1 MKGLRTSAVAAWL
14 VIMTS
19 AVVSQNLTQ
28 TVRGTVIDYDS
39 RKPLIGATVVVTGID
54 PLKGTVTD
62 IQGNFKLEQV
72 PVGRHTLKIT
82 YMGYEEMTI
91 PEIPVGSA
99 KEVILT
105 IELTEALTPL
115 EEVVISAGMDK
126 GKPLNEM
133 TTVSARSF
141 TVEETRRYPMSISDP
156 SRMALSFAGTAT
168 TSDETNEIIIRGNS
182 PKGLLWR
189 LEGSE
194 IPGPNH
200 FAEEGSSAGAIS
212 ILSSNLITSSD
223 FMTGAFPAEYGNAI
237 SGVFDISLRNGNTE
251 TREYS
256 FQFGVLGTDLSLEG
270 PFKKGYKGSYLANYR
285 YSTLALFHLAGIKLA
300 GDQIPQFQ
308 DLSFNLHLPSPI
320 GEFNVWCIGGL
331 SNSTLEAKRDS
342 LEWTYQSDRMDDVT
356 KSGMFAAGVTH
367 LFFPNQRSYL
377 RTVLSFSGSGN
388 LDEVKLLDTA
398 YVAQPFEKQDALSD
412 AVRISTL
419 YNIKFN
425 PRFTLRTGMI
435 ASRLHFSYLKE
446 GTDEADGKW
455 KRFIDSKGHTYL
467 YQAYLQTR
475 YRFNEELSMNTGI
488 HFMLFGLTKK
498 FSIEPRIGLKW
509 DVTSRQSLGIGLGLH
524 SRHEPLFTYF
534 TQVWDSTL
542 HEYIFPDKKLDLMK
556 ALHLV
561 VSYELIFRED
571 FHMKTEAYYQYLF
584 DVPVSQKPDE
594 AVSTINGDVGL
605 DTLVNSGK
613 GKNYGIEFTLEK
625 YFTHQYY
632 FLVTSSIFRSQFRA
646 SDDHWYHTRYD
657 IGFINNLIGGKE
669 FYIGKGKNNILGAN
683 AKLIWAGGTRYTPID
698 YEQSVEKGTTVYLT
712 RESYSIQSPDYLRMD
727 IGVSYRMNRLKS
739 AHIFS
744 LDIQNLTNRQ
754 NVYTQYYDP
763 DTQALVMLYQFGLI
777 PVLNYKIEF

>member
-1 MKGLRTSAVAAWL
+1 MKWIVTYVLTGTVFLASHIAFC
-14 VIMTS
+14 
-19 AVVSQNLTQ
+19 QNLTQ
-28 TVRGTVIDYDS
+28 TIRGTVIDQDS
-39 RKPLIGATVVVTGID
+39 RIPLVGATVVVVGTD

-62 IQGNFKLEQV
+62 INGDFRLEQV
-72 PVGRHTLKIT
+72 PVGRHALRIT
-82 YMGYEEMTI
+82 FVGYEEVTI
-91 PEIPVGSA
+91 PEILVGSA
-99 KEVILT
+99 KEVVLN
-105 IELTEALTPL
+105 IELVEALTQL
-115 EEVVISAGMDK
+115 KEVVISAGMDK
-126 GKPLNEM
+126 GKSLNEM
-133 TTVSARSF
+133 ATVSARSF

-189 LEGSE
+189 LEGTE

-212 ILSSNLITSSD
+212 ILSSNMITTSD

-251 TREYS
+251 MREYS

-270 PFKKGYKGSYLANYR
+270 PFKKGYQGSYLANYR
-285 YSTLALFHLAGIKLA
+285 YSTLALFQLAGIQLA

-308 DLSFNLHLPSPI
+308 DLSFNLHLPSRI
-320 GEFNVWCIGGL
+320 GEFNVWSIGGL

-342 LEWTYQSDRMDDVT
+342 AEWTYQSDRMDVVT

-367 LFFPNQRSYL
+367 LIFPNQRSYL

-388 LDEVKLLDTA
+388 LDEVELLDTA
-398 YVAQPFEKQDALSD
+398 YVAKPFEKQDALSD
-412 AVRISTL
+412 AVRVSTL
-419 YNIKFN
+419 YNIKFS
-425 PRFTLRTGMI
+425 PRLTLRSGLM
-435 ASRLHFSYLKE
+435 ASWLHFSYLDE
-446 GTDEADGKW
+446 GTDEADGQW
-455 KRFIDSKGHTYL
+455 KRFVDSKGHTYL

-475 YRFNEELSMNTGI
+475 YRFNEELALSTGM
-488 HFMLFGLTKK
+488 HFLLFGLNKN
-498 FSIEPRIGLKW
+498 FCVEPRIGLKW
-509 DVTSRQSLGIGLGLH
+509 DVTSQQSLGIGLGLH

-534 TQVWDSTL
+534 TQVWDSTRQA
-542 HEYIFPDKKLDLMK
+542 YIFPDKTLDLMK

-571 FHMKTEAYYQYLF
+571 FHLKTEVYYQYLF
-584 DVPVSQKPDE
+584 DVPVSQNPDE
-594 AVSTINGDVGL
+594 VISTINGDVGL
-605 DTLVNSGK
+605 DTLVSSGR
-613 GKNYGIEFTLEK
+613 GRNFGIEFTLEK

-632 FLVTSSIFRSQFRA
+632 FLVTSSLFRSRFRA
-646 SDDHWYHTRYD
+646 ADDHWYHTRYD

-698 YEQSVEKGTTVYLT
+698 YGQSIVKGTTIYLT
-712 RESYSIQSPDYLRMD
+712 KESYSIQSPDYLRMD
-727 IGVSYRMNRLKS
+727 IGISYRMNRQHAAYIL
-739 AHIFS
+739 S
-744 LDIQNLTNRQ
+744 LDIQNLTDRQ

-763 DTQALVMLYQFGLI
+763 DTQELVMLYQFGLI
-777 PVLNYKIEF
+777 PILSFKIEF